1 MVDLFPNN
9 LTKYK
14 VDLERGNLLLAI
26 IFLRYFEMDGEL
38 QKAIGVLKKRLS
50 DFENRSVGSVLP
62 KMVFR

>member
-1 MVDLFPNN
+1 MADLFPNN